1 LSRSFYFIRQ
11 RSPAAKD
18 PRRVAGANDI
28 LISYANAKI
37 SELDARKRSLVKQL
51 ADLAADEVSSDEM
64 IRISGLLD
72 DWDNVDTDAKRTVV
86 NALIERISATNE
98 KMDIEWKI

>member
-1 LSRSFYFIRQ
+1 
-11 RSPAAKD
+11 
-18 PRRVAGANDI
+18 
-28 LISYANAKI
+28 
-37 SELDARKRSLVKQL
+37 
-51 ADLAADEVSSDEM
+51 M
-64 IRISGLLD
+64 IRISGLPD